1 MTATKCLDR
10 LQQITHQNLSTI
22 ELSSV
27 LYQIR
32 YLLRASFDNQPDKKL
47 MNIDTDD
54 VGVHLQQSARCL
66 IENDN
71 IERMI
76 KHDPVF
82 EDLILHELPDVGRLR
97 MKAYKQEKL
106 PLEKQNQKLIERA
119 DDDLAA
125 FEFSCFINP
134 ILVSLAAQAK
144 DAKIRLRALKQI
156 HRLITNDLYRK
167 SVDTSLSIS
176 ISNFI
181 YCRSKD
187 SIFINEF
194 LLNGGVEILFYDFMS
209 SFFQNSIVEII
220 QRITTDQW
228 RSQSKSTIQFVLKQ
242 IGIIVED
249 EGAELLEP
257 DEISKI
263 ELLCSPIKICTNQD
277 YLNLIINVLTK
288 ILYIFGKEPF
298 ARRSSADRFFSF
310 NYRTW
315 LEKFPFEQHRTN
327 IPLLIHNWFT
337 NLKEWLKTN

>member
-1 MTATKCLDR
+1 M
-10 LQQITHQNLSTI
+10 
-22 ELSSV
+22 
-27 LYQIR
+27 
-32 YLLRASFDNQPDKKL
+32 
-47 MNIDTDD
+47 
-54 VGVHLQQSARCL
+54 
-66 IENDN
+66 
-71 IERMI
+71 
-76 KHDPVF
+76 
-82 EDLILHELPDVGRLR
+82 
-97 MKAYKQEKL
+97 
-106 PLEKQNQKLIERA
+106 
-119 DDDLAA
+119 
-125 FEFSCFINP
+125 
-134 ILVSLAAQAK
+134 SLAAQAK

-187 SIFINEF
+187 LIFINEF

-228 RSQSKSTIQFVLKQ
+228 RSQSKSTIQFVPKQ

-249 EGAELLEP
+249 EGSIQIHHFHRFYLKYLGAELLEP